1 MAVQIA
7 AETEVAPQDRFD
19 YYWNQR
25 GEWVEEPNVRRGGE
39 SGVQRVVGRDGQLLY
54 AKRQTGHIYRSWLHP
69 FGRPTVL
76 RELDALTGVSRLG
89 VRVPQIVFCGAQP
102 DPQHKWRALL
112 VTKSLDGFD
121 ELEKWEAAGG
131 RAQYGEAVYE
141 RVLKDLAENLARMHK
156 GRWQH
161 SCIYIKHVFVRV
173 TGEGDSAQ
181 VEVALIDL
189 EKCRQRLT
197 AYRAAS
203 HDMKQLRRHSSFSDT
218 DWKNSSTFM
227 RRRLAALSKVY
238 SDETRNC
245 TRFVFGWSLGS
256 CFIGGGGLGAAPHAG
271 DRCYHRRCS
280 LRSTTG
286 GESLRGD

>member
-1 MAVQIA
+1 MAVQFA
-7 AETEVAPQDRFD
+7 AGTDVAPQDRFD
-19 YYWNQR
+19 YYWNQQ

-39 SGVQRVVGRDGQLLY
+39 SGVQRVIGRDGQLLY

-76 RELDALTGVSRLG
+76 RELDALTGVSKLG
-89 VRVPQIVFCGAQP
+89 VRVPEIVFCGAQP
-102 DPQHKWRALL
+102 DPQYKWRALL

-121 ELEKWEAAGG
+121 ELEKWEASGG

-173 TGEGDSAQ
+173 TGEGESAK

-197 AYRAAS
+197 AHRAAA
-203 HDMKQLRRHSSFSDT
+203 HDMKQLRRHSSFNGA
-218 DWKNSSTFM
+218 DWKK
-227 RRRLAALSKVY
+227 LVY
-238 SDETRNC
+238 FYETA
-245 TRFVFGWSLGS
+245 FGSA
-256 CFIGGGGLGAAPHAG
+256 IKGL
-271 DRCYHRRCS
+271 
-280 LRSTTG
+280 
-286 GESLRGD
+286 

>member
-1 MAVQIA
+1 MAVQFA
-7 AETEVAPQDRFD
+7 AETEVVPKDRFD

-39 SGVQRVVGRDGQLLY
+39 SGVQRIMGRDGQLLY

-76 RELDALTGVSRLG
+76 RELDALTGVTRLG
-89 VRVPQIVFCGAQP
+89 VRVPEIVFCGAQP
-102 DPQHKWRALL
+102 DPEFKWRALL
-112 VTKSLDGFD
+112 VTKSLDGFQ
-121 ELEKWEAAGG
+121 EFEQWEAAGG
-131 RAQYGEAVYE
+131 REQYGEAVYE

-173 TGEGDSAQ
+173 TGEGESAK

-197 AYRAAS
+197 AHRAAA
-203 HDMKQLRRHSSFSDT
+203 HDMKQLRRHSSFSAT
-218 DWKNSSTFM
+218 DWKK
-227 RRRLAALSKVY
+227 LVY
-238 SDETRNC
+238 FYETA
-245 TRFVFGWSLGS
+245 FGSA
-256 CFIGGGGLGAAPHAG
+256 IKGL
-271 DRCYHRRCS
+271 
-280 LRSTTG
+280 
-286 GESLRGD
+286 

>member
-1 MAVQIA
+1 MAVQFA

-39 SGVQRVVGRDGQLLY
+39 SGVQRVTGRDGQLLY

-89 VRVPQIVFCGAQP
+89 VRVPEIVFCGAQP

-112 VTKSLDGFD
+112 VTKSLDGFQ
-121 ELEKWEAAGG
+121 ELEQWEAGGG
-131 RAQYGEAVYE
+131 RQRHGEAVYE

-173 TGEGDSAQ
+173 TGEGEAAS

-197 AYRAAS
+197 AHRAAA

-218 DWKNSSTFM
+218 DWKK
-227 RRRLAALSKVY
+227 LVY
-238 SDETRNC
+238 FYETA
-245 TRFVFGWSLGS
+245 FGSA
-256 CFIGGGGLGAAPHAG
+256 IKGL
-271 DRCYHRRCS
+271 
-280 LRSTTG
+280 
-286 GESLRGD
+286 